1 MTILQSQEEV
11 EAWLLL
17 ANLQLTPRLLTA
29 LLKRFQFSP
38 QLALAASDAERED
51 IPGWL
56 SRHTMRLHD
65 PANRVT
71 EKQRQWLQE
80 HPLRILLVSDSDY
93 PPLLREIHDP
103 PPFLFV
109 YGSYTA
115 QDHLAVGIVGSRR
128 ATPYGK
134 GVAEKMAKELTER
147 GVTIVSGGASG
158 IDTSAHRGA
167 LAGGGRTVA
176 VLGCGVDVCYPKEN
190 AALFKQIAENGALLS
205 EFALGSEPEFWR
217 FPQRNRIVSGMSL
230 GLLIVEAPKSSGALI
245 TARLAGE
252 HGRTLMVIP
261 GNIDRPM
268 SVGSNELLREG
279 AVPILSTEDILY
291 ALQLVPVPS
300 QKAQQF
306 QLGLEEAPTAPA
318 ALPPPNLSDL
328 SPQTAQILQRLSNT
342 PKHLDNLAQECGM
355 DSSQAGVELTLMEL
369 SGLVSR
375 LPGNSWIR
383 VP

>member
-1 MTILQSQEEV
+1 MTTRQSQEEV

-115 QDHLAVGIVGSRR
+115 LDHLAVGIVGSRR
-128 ATPYGK
+128 GTPYGK

-190 AALFKQIAENGALLS
+190 AALFKQIAANGALLS

-306 QLGLEEAPTAPA
+306 QLGLEEAPTVPA
-318 ALPPPNLSDL
+318 ALPPPYLNDL

-342 PKHLDNLAQECGM
+342 PKHLDNLAQECGL
-355 DSSQAGVELTLMEL
+355 DSSQMGVELTLMEL

>member
-1 MTILQSQEEV
+1 MTTGRSQEEV
-11 EAWLLL
+11 EAWLSL
-17 ANLQLTPRLLTA
+17 ANLQFTPRLLTA
-29 LLKRFQFSP
+29 LLERFQGSP
-38 QLALAASDAERED
+38 QRALAATDAERED

-56 SRHTMRLHD
+56 SRHTARLQD

-71 EKQRQWLQE
+71 VKQRSWLQE

-109 YGSYTA
+109 YGSYTT

-134 GVAEKMAKELTER
+134 GIAEKMARELTER
-147 GVTIVSGGASG
+147 DVTIVSGGASG

-190 AALFKQIAENGALLS
+190 AALFKQIVENGALLS

-279 AVPILSTEDILY
+279 AIPILSTADILY

-300 QKAQQF
+300 KKAQQF
-306 QLGLEEAPTAPA
+306 QLGLEEAPSAS
-318 ALPPPNLSDL
+318 LPPPNLSDL
-328 SPQTAQILQRLSNT
+328 SPQTAQILQRLSST
-342 PKHLDNLAQECGM
+342 PKHLDNLAQECGI